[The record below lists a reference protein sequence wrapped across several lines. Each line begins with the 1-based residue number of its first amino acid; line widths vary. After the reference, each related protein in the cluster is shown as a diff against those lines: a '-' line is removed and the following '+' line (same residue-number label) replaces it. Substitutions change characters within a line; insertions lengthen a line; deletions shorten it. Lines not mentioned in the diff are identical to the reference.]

1 MGDRGGN
8 YPGPGAAGSSGLAPN
23 TAAGLSYRLGFIT
36 GIIFL
41 IIEGR
46 QPVVRFAAMQSILW
60 SVAYILIAMVLGALV
75 GLRFAVHLWFLVY
88 ALSALVRQALFALW
102 LWVMIRAF
110 QGQQVSLP
118 VIGAM
123 AERFSRSA

>member
-1 MGDRGGN
+1 MGGN

-23 TAAGLSYRLGFIT
+23 VAAGLSYLLGFIT
-36 GIIFL
+36 GIVFL

-46 QPVVRFAAMQSILW
+46 QPVVRFAAMQSILL
-60 SVAYILIAMVLGALV
+60 SVAYILISIVLGVLV
-75 GLRFAVHLWFLVY
+75 GILFAVHLWFLVY
-88 ALSALVRQALFALW
+88 PVSAVVRLALFVLW